1 MDQKAMITTILRSS
15 CHWKTLVPFLLAKNR
30 QENAFLTLTVNNH
43 TLKQFMP
50 SKTTINLLFNDMLFS
65 HCFFFDWKIGVLKQT
80 VVRVCYILNQQIH
93 VGVACT
99 NNM

>member
-1 MDQKAMITTILRSS
+1 
-15 CHWKTLVPFLLAKNR
+15 
-30 QENAFLTLTVNNH
+30 
-43 TLKQFMP
+43 MP
-50 SKTTINLLFNDMLFS
+50 SKTIINLLFNDMLFS
-65 HCFFFDWKIGVLKQT
+65 HCFFFFDWKIGVLKQT